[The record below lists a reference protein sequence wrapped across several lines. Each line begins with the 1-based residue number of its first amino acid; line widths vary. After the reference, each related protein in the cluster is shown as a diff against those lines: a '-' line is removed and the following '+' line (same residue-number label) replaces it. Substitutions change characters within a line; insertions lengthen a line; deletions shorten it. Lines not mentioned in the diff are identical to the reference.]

1 MAQANLRVV
10 SPAPQA
16 TSNWPDA
23 NDVADLLAIVEAQTV
38 TIKDQAA
45 LIDRYQGIL
54 NAAQVQTKPTVAIGT
69 GTASGTPATTLAVS
83 GVTNPIVVGAVI
95 NGAGI
100 PPVSS
105 TVPPTTILS
114 QQTGTTGGAGNYTTN
129 QATTASAAV
138 LTFTPPPS
146 APTWP
151 IPQDAPTLTL
161 LAQEQSAVTRTQS
174 ALIQHYQDVLNT
186 SQTPIS

>member
-1 MAQANLRVV
+1 MGQPNLRVV
-10 SPAPQA
+10 TPAPQA

-54 NAAQVQTKPTVAIGT
+54 NAAQTQTKPTVAIGT

-105 TVPPTTILS
+105 TVPPTTIVS
-114 QQTGTTGGAGNYTTN
+114 QQTGTTGGAGNYTTS

-138 LTFTPPPS
+138 LTFTPPAP

-161 LAQEQSAVTRTQS
+161 LSQEQSAVTRTQS

>member
-10 SPAPQA
+10 YPAPQA

-23 NDVADLLAIVEAQTV
+23 NDAPDLLAIVE
-38 TIKDQAA
+38 DQAETIA
-45 LIDRYQGIL
+45 GQAVLIDRYQGIL
-54 NAAQVQTKPTVAIGT
+54 NAAQVSTPVTVAIGT

-83 GVTNPIVVGAVI
+83 GVTNTIVVGAVVT
-95 NGAGI
+95 GAGV
-100 PPVSS
+100 PTS
-105 TVPPTTILS
+105 PPTTIVS
-114 QQTGTTGGAGNYTTN
+114 QQTGTTGGAGNYTTSA
-129 QATTASAAV
+129 ATTASAAV
-138 LTFTPPPS
+138 LTFTPPAP

-151 IPQDAPTLTL
+151 VPQDAPTLTL
-161 LAQEQSAVTRTQS
+161 LAQEQTAVLRTQS

>member
-1 MAQANLRVV
+1 MAQPNLRVV
-10 SPAPQA
+10 TPAPLA
-16 TSNWPDA
+16 ASAWPDA

-83 GVTNPIVVGAVI
+83 GVTNTIVVGAVI
-95 NGAGI
+95 TGAGV
-100 PPVSS
+100 PTS
-105 TVPPTTILS
+105 PPTTILS

-138 LTFTPPPS
+138 LTFTPP
-146 APTWP
+146 APAPAWP

-186 SQTPIS
+186 SQTPIA

>member
-1 MAQANLRVV
+1 MAQPNLRVV

-23 NDVADLLAIVEAQTV
+23 NDAPDLLAIVE
-38 TIKDQAA
+38 DQAETIA
-45 LIDRYQGIL
+45 AQAVMIDRYQSVL
-54 NAAQVQTKPTVAIGT
+54 NTAQIQTPPTVAIGT

-83 GVTNPIVVGAVI
+83 GVTNPIVTGAVI
-95 NGAGI
+95 TGAGV
-100 PPVSS
+100 PAS
-105 TVPPTTILS
+105 PPTTILS

-138 LTFTPPPS
+138 LTFTPPPP

-151 IPQDAPTLTL
+151 PAQDAPTLTL
-161 LAQEQSAVTRTQS
+161 LMQEQTAVLRTQS

-186 SQTPIS
+186 SGTPIA